1 MKPIVAAVA
10 VMAMASF
17 ASPALAGVAQE
28 ASLTLP
34 IAAADI
40 RAALGVRTRAP
51 AAEVIGEVAR
61 RHFHLPGLQDA
72 SQPGLA
78 RLAARL
84 AAARDGGSGDVVPL
98 PGGPA
103 FWRDVTD
110 VGDETLAHRLLLDRE
125 LSLFYVGMTSL
136 EPGML
141 AHVVADRELARRL
154 LRRHAAVFAAFGAS
168 LAVRNGRVAVP
179 GGPGAEPLWTRLT
192 GVAPASA
199 SRFVEAIV
207 SADRGRLAYFYD
219 TVASLDDARVAF
231 VFGATAGREGRFPE
245 IASVFETI
253 EPAWRVDAQPF
264 RRPAFD
270 PALALRFA
278 RVTPAGVLDGPEPL
292 DALAYLRRVFGMRAA
307 DRRVPGAAAS
317 ARRAFDAIA
326 AAQRLGTAAGEM
338 RAARPS
344 LAIALE
350 RMGVSGDAMFARV
363 NRAAESLDARLLL
376 RDELTAIWQGALM
389 VLSAAARHGALDASG
404 RDAALAALAGAAEAR
419 DPYAAVVD
427 WFVERAPDGGPVEP
441 ALIAWAAGSLRP
453 VRVIWEGEALMLDTA
468 RGRLASLTRVLD
480 HPRRLTIDDIV
491 VLRDVQQQV
500 SSTRPLDVAAIAA
513 QLAPLLPRYAS
524 AARVHAALAPGAD
537 AYARV
542 AALDGAPASVPD
554 AGRDARYLLGNEL
567 LAAWRAALADAMR
580 VIVYAQA
587 VHAGDAAATSVA
599 DFARRHRFAP
609 PERVSLAPIG
619 PWEPARVAAGAALLV
634 EGSLL
639 DLDLAVPEMSLR
651 RVPGEMPAEPVMLAG
666 ERAALARNAVLA
678 QDAPERSADAARPA
692 GAPGTAR
699 LALTGCP
706 CLGAPPPPA
715 GWRDLAGRWD
725 AGLLG
730 AASPDLAIRLAALAE
745 ADGLPADL
753 VRPLMLVAT
762 TDVIERADP
771 AHPDDREA
779 MARAAASI
787 DAGRF
792 EQYMLVLIAEGTLG
806 PGGPVR

>member
-1 MKPIVAAVA
+1 MKPIVAAMA
-10 VMAMASF
+10 VMAMASSALP
-17 ASPALAGVAQE
+17 ASAGVAQD

-34 IAAADI
+34 IPAADI
-40 RAALGVRTRAP
+40 RAALGVRTAAP
-51 AAEVIGEVAR
+51 TADIIGEVAR

-78 RLAARL
+78 RLAAQL
-84 AAARDGGSGDVVPL
+84 AAARGAGRGDVVAL
-98 PGGPA
+98 PGGVA
-103 FWRDVTD
+103 FWRDVTEL
-110 VGDETLAHRLLLDRE
+110 GEETLAHRVLLDRE
-125 LSLFYVGMTSL
+125 LSLFYVGLASL

-168 LAVRNGRVAVP
+168 LAVRNGRVMVP

-192 GVAPASA
+192 GVAPANA

-219 TVASLDDARVAF
+219 TVASLDDVRVAF
-231 VFGATAGREGRFPE
+231 VFGAAAGREGRFPE
-245 IASVFETI
+245 IAGVFQTI

-292 DALAYLRRVFGMRAA
+292 DALAYLRRVFGARAA
-307 DRRVPGAAAS
+307 DRRAPGAVAS
-317 ARRAFDAIA
+317 ARRAFDALA

-350 RMGVSGDAMFARV
+350 RMGVSGDAIYARV
-363 NRAAESLDARLLL
+363 NRAAAALDARLLL
-376 RDELTAIWQGALM
+376 REELTAIWQGALT
-389 VLSAAARHGALDASG
+389 VLSAAARHGSADASA
-404 RDAALAALAGAAEAR
+404 RDAALVALAGAAEAR
-419 DPYAAVVD
+419 DPYSAVVD
-427 WFVERAPDGGPVEP
+427 WFVDRAPGGGPVEP
-441 ALIAWAAGSLRP
+441 AIITWAAGASRPRP
-453 VRVIWEGEALMLDTA
+453 VTWEGEALALDTA

-480 HPRRLTIDDIV
+480 HPRRLTIDDIL

-500 SSTRPLDVAAIAA
+500 SSTGPLDAAGLAA
-513 QLAPLLPRYAS
+513 RLAPLLPRYAS
-524 AARVHAALAPGAD
+524 AARVHATLAPGSA

-542 AALDGAPASVPD
+542 AALDSAPAALPD
-554 AGRDARYLLGNEL
+554 SGRDARYLLGNEL
-567 LAAWRAALADAMR
+567 LAAWRAALADALR
-580 VIVYAQA
+580 VMVYAQA
-587 VHAGDAAATSVA
+587 IHAGDAAATSVA

-619 PWEPARVAAGAALLV
+619 PWEPARVAADAGLLV

-678 QDAPERSADAARPA
+678 QDAPDRTAGAARPA
-692 GAPGTAR
+692 GTPGTAR

-715 GWRDLAGRWD
+715 AWRDLAGRWD

-730 AASPDLAIRLAALAE
+730 AASPDLATRLADLA
-745 ADGLPADL
+745 ASAGLPDDL
-753 VRPLMLVAT
+753 VAPLMLVAT
-762 TDVIERADP
+762 MDFIERADP

-806 PGGPVR
+806 PGGSAR